1 MERRATQT
9 HWATYKNGKFLSEIL
24 YRIKNDYVDEKTD
37 KELHQAAAKGL
48 LSSLDPHSG
57 YLNIDDAGDIISIQN
72 NDGSPDSQVQK
83 SNVLEFESK
92 DLEFKEYAFSI
103 DQLPA
108 FRNYRIKLVVTST
121 SQVYVPRIKDL
132 RCIAIA

>member
-1 MERRATQT
+1 METPGT
-9 HWATYKNGKFLSEIL
+9 GLKLIL
-24 YRIKNDYVDEKTD
+24 NAYLNSYSDIRVFYCIDES
-37 KELHQAAAKGL
+37 
-48 LSSLDPHSG
+48 SSLPTFTPFPG